1 MYVKATVQ
9 GADVA
14 MVLFIFRVDG
24 CVSTTCS
31 LPKSLCGLIPCV
43 YMHKQKCHSSC
54 VVSNLSRVGVDG
66 RECCEY
72 YYLLTTVSHKCS
84 GHGGVCNEMQW
95 DRRRDFFQ
103 PWIFCL

>member
-14 MVLFIFRVDG
+14 MVLFIFRVGG

-31 LPKSLCGLIPCV
+31 PPRSLCGLIPCV
-43 YMHKQKCHSSC
+43 CSCTSRNAIRSSY
-54 VVSNLSRVGVDG
+54 VVSNLSRVGVDW

-72 YYLLTTVSHKCS
+72 DYLLTTVSHKCS
-84 GHGGVCNEMQW
+84 GHGGVYNEMQ
-95 DRRRDFFQ
+95 
-103 PWIFCL
+103 